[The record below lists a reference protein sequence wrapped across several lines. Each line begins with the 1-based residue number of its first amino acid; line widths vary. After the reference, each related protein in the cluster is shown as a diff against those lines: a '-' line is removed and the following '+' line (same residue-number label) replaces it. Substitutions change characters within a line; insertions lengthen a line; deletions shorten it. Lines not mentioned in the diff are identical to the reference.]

1 MAAVVGLALGL
12 GVAACDGSDRPTAFC
27 REAGEAEREFGD
39 LAPDAFTDPAAI
51 RRVLARM
58 EAIQREAP
66 EEVRGDVRLI
76 VAGLRELV
84 VFVESGGT
92 QPSEGRFDF
101 AAFQRAFER
110 LSEFQQD
117 ACD

>member
-1 MAAVVGLALGL
+1 VL
-12 GVAACDGSDRPTAFC
+12 AACGGSDRPEAFC
-27 REAGEAEREFGD
+27 RETAAAQEEFGD

-58 EAIQREAP
+58 ERIAGEAP
-66 EEVRGDVRLI
+66 EEVRPDVA
-76 VAGLRELV
+76 VVVDGLRELV

-92 QPSEGRFDF
+92 EPGEGRFDF

-110 LSEFQQD
+110 LEDFEEE
-117 ACD
+117 ACGEA